1 MSKELDSM
9 AAEVAEDQKAIES
22 VSTDTRKRVINMGKK
37 LTRMQKLQKKEQ
49 QKAKEKGEI
58 PETWKEWC
66 QDQKAARPLFPND
79 RDVVKYVLIAKY
91 PGAYESGMSI
101 KEGYKNAR
109 EWKKNGGNPPT
120 KEKVTVSSRPL
131 VSVGVAAGKCEKK
144 MSKLNELD
152 FHETGGEQE
161 WTEDEIDGCFD
172 AVTMLRQECNH
183 LLRKLKEVREALV

>member
-22 VSTDTRKRVINMGKK
+22 VSTDTRKRVIRMGKK
-37 LTRMQKLQKKEQ
+37 LLRMQKTQKKEQ
-49 QKAKEKGEI
+49 AKTGQ
-58 PETWKEWC
+58 TWSEFCAERKRV
-66 QDQKAARPLFPND
+66 DDAFPHEGAC
-79 RDVVKYVLIAKY
+79 RKYMIIGRY
-91 PGAYESGMSI
+91 PGAYEPGMSI
-101 KEGYKNAR
+101 REASKNVGQ
-109 EWKKNGGNPPT
+109 WKKHGGNPPP
-120 KEKVTVSSRPL
+120 KEKVTISSRPL

-172 AVTMLRQECNH
+172 AVTLLRQECNH